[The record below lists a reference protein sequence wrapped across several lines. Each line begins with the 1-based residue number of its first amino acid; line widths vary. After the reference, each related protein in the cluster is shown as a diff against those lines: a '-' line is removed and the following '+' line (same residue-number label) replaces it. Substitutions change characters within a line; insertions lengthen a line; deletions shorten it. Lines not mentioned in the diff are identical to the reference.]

1 RNVAAEL
8 SKVKNLNLK
17 GETKDKFEHW
27 RGKWDSILH
36 EDLSVVEENLF
47 EAEHFIDMFRFKS
60 ANKILLQI
68 DSTLETVDNEID
80 TILKELN
87 KLLET
92 EKTTK
97 QEESKLRPLVAEV
110 RRKVMTMDNK
120 VERAKPRLNERIAQL
135 ESMLDEYDQSIE
147 EGNYDEEKT
156 IVYQLQNDIRA
167 LEDEI
172 AVLPNLY
179 IRCKETLPNK

>member
-1 RNVAAEL
+1 MEYFIGGILLIIVLLLIAILFRKRLYNSVDYYEEWKLQIMNRNVAAEL

-80 TILKELN
+80 TILK
-87 KLLET
+87 
-92 EKTTK
+92 
-97 QEESKLRPLVAEV
+97 
-110 RRKVMTMDNK
+110 
-120 VERAKPRLNERIAQL
+120 
-135 ESMLDEYDQSIE
+135 
-147 EGNYDEEKT
+147 
-156 IVYQLQNDIRA
+156 
-167 LEDEI
+167 
-172 AVLPNLY
+172 
-179 IRCKETLPNK
+179 